1 MKSILKNIR
10 AFAAEE
16 DGVALTEY
24 LILLGLLV
32 GGVIV
37 TVGLAG
43 SSLDGAWTTWST
55 FWDGLPGP
63 GGGGEEE
70 TPAEG

>member
-1 MKSILKNIR
+1 MNSISKNLQS
-10 AFAAEE
+10 FAADEE
-16 DGVALTEY
+16 GIALTEY

-43 SSLDGAWTTWST
+43 TSLNGAWTAWST
-55 FWDGLPGP
+55 FWNGMTPTGA
-63 GGGGEEE
+63 GEEE
-70 TPAEG
+70 EEG

>member
-1 MKSILKNIR
+1 MNIILKNLR
-10 AFAAEE
+10 AFAADEE
-16 DGVALTEY
+16 GIALTEY

-43 SSLDGAWTTWST
+43 TSLNGAWTAWST
-55 FWDGLPGP
+55 FWNDMSPTGAGEGEGEGDG
-63 GGGGEEE
+63 
-70 TPAEG
+70 

>member
-1 MKSILKNIR
+1 MKTIQKNIR
-10 AFAAEE
+10 AFAVEE

-43 SSLDGAWTTWST
+43 TSLNGAWTTWST
-55 FWDGLPGP
+55 FWNTLPGP
-63 GGGGEEE
+63 GGAETEE
-70 TPAEG
+70 TPT